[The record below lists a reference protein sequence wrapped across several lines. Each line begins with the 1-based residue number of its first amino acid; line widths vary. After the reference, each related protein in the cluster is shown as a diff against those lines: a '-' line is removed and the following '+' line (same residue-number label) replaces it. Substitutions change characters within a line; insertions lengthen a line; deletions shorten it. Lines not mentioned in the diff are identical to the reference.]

1 MPTHSFI
8 WSCYSFT
15 KCHHSER
22 KTEDGQFWSS
32 LWHHFHTGYNHC
44 KPQQEDWQHCTATAL
59 HLPTAE
65 HARLLKAAWQLTWA
79 GKLRILRD
87 DVGAVT
93 AEVTVTTKQRK
104 LPSLVC
110 LHNSHN
116 FSTKSFVHYAYR
128 LVISSLW
135 TDVPVYSDFSSLHHL
150 LCPYVYDWSVPT
162 VWVNNCYTPEV
173 SELKCFSE
181 MCYFA
186 ILVQHPSGN
195 GDEGDPR
202 WISRLTTNWRVNDHE
217 PSLCWWHHPVG
228 HFGDRTTGV
237 GGSPRPSQLQI
248 QPTHQR
254 RQEQGNGEQR
264 HSVPH
269 THSEW
274 TTGAGGYVPVPWAPD
289 YRRWWDTMEFRTR
302 QAIGASLQEIWKS
315 QHTDLN
321 DDMTNESASVGLWLP
336 PFCKQNLLFI

>member
-1 MPTHSFI
+1 MTSFPYRLQPLQATTGGLTALYSHSLASPNCRACQTTQSSMTANLSWQAANSQRWCRCSHS
-8 WSCYSFT
+8 WSHCYN
-15 KCHHSER
+15 
-22 KTEDGQFWSS
+22 KTE
-32 LWHHFHTGYNHC
+32 
-44 KPQQEDWQHCTATAL
+44 KTAT
-59 HLPTAE
+59 
-65 HARLLKAAWQLTWA
+65 
-79 GKLRILRD
+79 IS
-87 DVGAVT
+87 
-93 AEVTVTTKQRK
+93 
-104 LPSLVC
+104 SLVC

-162 VWVNNCYTPEV
+162 VWVNNCYTTEV

-289 YRRWWDTMEFRTR
+289 YRRWWDTMEFRTG